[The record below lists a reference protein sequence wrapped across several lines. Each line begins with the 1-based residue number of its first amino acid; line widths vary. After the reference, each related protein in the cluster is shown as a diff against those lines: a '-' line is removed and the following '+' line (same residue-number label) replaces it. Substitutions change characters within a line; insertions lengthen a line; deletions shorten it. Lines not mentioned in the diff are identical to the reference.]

1 VPPEL
6 GDRQREITRLRKLI
20 FTNGLSSFGFIT
32 VLVFLLLALLY
43 WATGGRTAPY
53 PANAINLSGP
63 NLPPSFVHLFGTD
76 FEGRDIF
83 SRVLAALPVDLSIP
97 ILIVVLSALIGI
109 VLGTIAG
116 YKGGFAEEV
125 IMRLSDMFL
134 AFPSLIMA
142 LAIAATLGPSLLNA
156 MIALTFTWWPPYVRL
171 VRGGVLAVKSEDYM
185 ATSKALNSSFWFIL
199 RKGIFPNILPAIMV
213 YATLD
218 IGTALLSLSSLG
230 FLGIGIPAGTP
241 ELGEMVS
248 SISSNFFTFPWE
260 SLLPS
265 IVVLIIVA
273 GFSLCGD
280 GIREAGDV
288 KVRPHIIL
296 KSRFTGSM
304 GKQDDEKE

>member
-1 VPPEL
+1 M
-6 GDRQREITRLRKLI
+6 EINRLRRLV
-20 FTNGLSSFGFIT
+20 FTNGLSTFGFLT
-32 VLVFLLLALLY
+32 VLIFSVLALAY
-43 WATGGRTAPY
+43 WASGGGITPY
-53 PANAINLSGP
+53 PANAINLSTP
-63 NLPPSFVHLFGTD
+63 NLPPSLAHFFGTD

-83 SRVLAALPVDLSIP
+83 SRVIAALPVDLSIP
-97 ILIVVLSALIGI
+97 LLIVFLSALIGI

-116 YKGGFAEEV
+116 YKGGLVEEV

-156 MIALTFTWWPPYVRL
+156 MLALTFTWWPPYVRL
-171 VRGGVLAVKSEDYM
+171 VRGGVLAVKSEDYI
-185 ATSKALNSSFWFIL
+185 ATSKALNSSFWYIL
-199 RKGIFPNILPAIMV
+199 RKGIFPNILPAILV

-218 IGTALLSLSSLG
+218 VGTALLSLSSLG

-265 IVVLIIVA
+265 IIVLIIVA

-280 GIREAGDV
+280 GIRESGDV
-288 KVRPHIIL
+288 KVRPHMIL
-296 KSRFTGSM
+296 KNRFTGSV
-304 GKQDDEKE
+304 GRQDEVA

>member
-1 VPPEL
+1 MAEMKLEL
-6 GDRQREITRLRKLI
+6 VRLRKLI
-20 FTNGLSSFGFIT
+20 FTNWLSSFGFFT
-32 VLVFLLLALLY
+32 VLVFSAVAIAY
-43 WATGGRTAPY
+43 WVTGGLIAPY
-53 PANAINLSGP
+53 SASAINLSTP
-63 NLPPSFVHLFGTD
+63 NLPPGLAHLFGTD

-83 SRVLAALPVDLSIP
+83 SRVLAALPVDLFIP
-97 ILIVVLSALIGI
+97 ILIVLFSALIGI
-109 VLGTIAG
+109 ALGTVAG
-116 YKGGFAEEV
+116 YKGGIAEEI

-156 MIALTFTWWPPYVRL
+156 MLALTFTWWPPYVRL
-171 VRGGVLAVKSEDYM
+171 VRGGVLAVKSEDYI
-185 ATSKALNSSFWFIL
+185 ATSKALDSSFFYIL
-199 RKGIFPNILPAIMV
+199 RRGIFPNILPSILV

-248 SISSNFFTFPWE
+248 SISTNFFTFPWE

-280 GIREAGDV
+280 GIRESGDV
-288 KVRPHIIL
+288 KVRPHMIL
-296 KSRFTGSM
+296 KDRFVGLPAKHTE
-304 GKQDDEKE
+304 EKRLES